1 MPPHPLMR
9 MRSRTSIRCG
19 LVKRPVLYPEWRSML
34 STKAAVD
41 PLPFVP
47 AMWMTFRL
55 SRRSSRSRR
64 WGGGQE
70 GPFSVR
76 PTTQSATARAP
87 IDDSPPR
94 NNTSRSH
101 LEVRGHHAKRMLPML
116 ATGSSTA
123 ANQGRQSLL
132 GGLHIPWRHHARP
145 KTRQIFFSKTLM
157 SNVQLAWFIIFN
169 TSRST
174 EPCANVPIPG
184 D

>member
-1 MPPHPLMR
+1 MMLSLTSHFKPLVHGSMPPHPLMR

-64 WGGGQE
+64 WGGEQE
-70 GPFSVR
+70 GPCTVC

-87 IDDSPPR
+87 STTAPRATIPLAPTLRYAAIMPNACSQCSPLDRRRPLIRVDRAFWAASISRGGTMPDPR
-94 NNTSRSH
+94 
-101 LEVRGHHAKRMLPML
+101 
-116 ATGSSTA
+116 
-123 ANQGRQSLL
+123 QGR
-132 GGLHIPWRHHARP
+132 
-145 KTRQIFFSKTLM
+145 FSFLK
-157 SNVQLAWFIIFN
+157 
-169 TSRST
+169 R
-174 EPCANVPIPG
+174 
-184 D
+184 